1 MEVDGSP
8 QSGSLDC
15 SLERRLDARNRLQSC
30 CEVHGSAAR
39 RLRASVL
46 QMGHKEIGDSER
58 QRRLAKDRLIVPE
71 DQHVL
76 LRRERFARS
85 RNLDLD
91 RRTIARA
98 CAGGTAA
105 FSRTS
110 SKACCT
116 GTEPHF
122 TYLTLGDS
130 RDSVNNLIRGRVGS
144 TNRSGRAAARGAIYK
159 ECPMKCRRC
168 GESLR

>member
-58 QRRLAKDRLIVPE
+58 QRRLAKDRLSCLRISMSCFVASVSLAPAISISIAAQLRAPAPEARQCVFHAIVNR
-71 DQHVL
+71 V
-76 LRRERFARS
+76 S
-85 RNLDLD
+85 
-91 RRTIARA
+91 
-98 CAGGTAA
+98 
-105 FSRTS
+105 
-110 SKACCT
+110 T
-116 GTEPHF
+116 GW
-122 TYLTLGDS
+122 
-130 RDSVNNLIRGRVGS
+130 
-144 TNRSGRAAARGAIYK
+144 
-159 ECPMKCRRC
+159 
-168 GESLR
+168 

>member
-46 QMGHKEIGDSER
+46 QMGHKEIAIPSDNAVWPRIASSCLR
-58 QRRLAKDRLIVPE
+58 ISMSCFVASVSLAPAISISI
-71 DQHVL
+71 
-76 LRRERFARS
+76 A
-85 RNLDLD
+85 
-91 RRTIARA
+91 RTIARA

-130 RDSVNNLIRGRVGS
+130 RDSVNNLIHGRVGS
-144 TNRSGRAAARGAIYK
+144 TNRSGRAVTRGAIYK